1 MERKNIVEVKDM
13 KKTFFGTLALDNMDF
28 CIGEGEIRCLAG
40 ENGCGKSTMIKMIS
54 GFYRF
59 DSGTLRIN
67 GKEYSMITPAE
78 SIREGIQVIYQD
90 FSLFP
95 NMTIAENIM
104 MYETVSSRKWIV
116 NNKKTAKRAKEVL
129 AYIQFEVDPDKYVSE
144 LSVAEKQMVAICRAI
159 VQDAKLLIMDEPTT
173 ALTNKEVEKLFDV
186 IRRLKNNRVAVLFV
200 SHKMDEVLEICDS
213 VTIMRNG
220 RNVFDVPAGEL
231 LPGKDELIYHMT
243 GKQIARDEY
252 LFEPKD
258 NTVPLLEVRGYTRKA
273 CFEDI
278 NFKLYPGEILGIT
291 GLLGCG
297 RGELAESLFGI
308 EPAEEGTVLVEGT
321 EIGIIRSIQEA
332 ISQKIAYVPE
342 DRLSEGLHLDRS
354 IADNSISRII
364 SNYTDGLGILKK
376 KELEQ
381 KRIEGFDIIS
391 VAGVHPEKPVKS
403 LSGGNQQ
410 KVVLIKWLLSNPKIL
425 ILNCPTVGVD
435 VGAKSDIH
443 KIIRDLAKEKGIGV
457 IVISDDLYEIKQV
470 CSRVFIMKDGRFS
483 DMFKSTDKSTDEI
496 QDLLTMDKGG
506 TA

>member
-258 NTVPLLEVRGYTRKA
+258 NTVPLLEVRGYTRK
-273 CFEDI
+273 
-278 NFKLYPGEILGIT
+278 L
-291 GLLGCG
+291 
-297 RGELAESLFGI
+297 
-308 EPAEEGTVLVEGT
+308 T
-321 EIGIIRSIQEA
+321 E
-332 ISQKIAYVPE
+332 
-342 DRLSEGLHLDRS
+342 
-354 IADNSISRII
+354 
-364 SNYTDGLGILKK
+364 
-376 KELEQ
+376 
-381 KRIEGFDIIS
+381 
-391 VAGVHPEKPVKS
+391 
-403 LSGGNQQ
+403 
-410 KVVLIKWLLSNPKIL
+410 
-425 ILNCPTVGVD
+425 
-435 VGAKSDIH
+435 
-443 KIIRDLAKEKGIGV
+443 
-457 IVISDDLYEIKQV
+457 
-470 CSRVFIMKDGRFS
+470 
-483 DMFKSTDKSTDEI
+483 
-496 QDLLTMDKGG
+496 
-506 TA
+506 

>member
-200 SHKMDEVLEICDS
+200 SHKMDEVLEICE
-213 VTIMRNG
+213 R
-220 RNVFDVPAGEL
+220 
-231 LPGKDELIYHMT
+231 
-243 GKQIARDEY
+243 
-252 LFEPKD
+252 
-258 NTVPLLEVRGYTRKA
+258 
-273 CFEDI
+273 
-278 NFKLYPGEILGIT
+278 
-291 GLLGCG
+291 
-297 RGELAESLFGI
+297 AECI
-308 EPAEEGTVLVEGT
+308 
-321 EIGIIRSIQEA
+321 
-332 ISQKIAYVPE
+332 
-342 DRLSEGLHLDRS
+342 
-354 IADNSISRII
+354 
-364 SNYTDGLGILKK
+364 
-376 KELEQ
+376 
-381 KRIEGFDIIS
+381 
-391 VAGVHPEKPVKS
+391 
-403 LSGGNQQ
+403 
-410 KVVLIKWLLSNPKIL
+410 
-425 ILNCPTVGVD
+425 
-435 VGAKSDIH
+435 
-443 KIIRDLAKEKGIGV
+443 
-457 IVISDDLYEIKQV
+457 
-470 CSRVFIMKDGRFS
+470 
-483 DMFKSTDKSTDEI
+483 
-496 QDLLTMDKGG
+496 
-506 TA
+506 